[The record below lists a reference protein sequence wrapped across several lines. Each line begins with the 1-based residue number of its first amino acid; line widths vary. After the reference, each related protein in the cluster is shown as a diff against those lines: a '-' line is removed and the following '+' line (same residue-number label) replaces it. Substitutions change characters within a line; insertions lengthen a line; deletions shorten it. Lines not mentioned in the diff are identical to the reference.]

1 MNNIETLIAVD
12 LAVDLAVVY
21 LVVVG
26 ILVHKI
32 YFAKTTS
39 TCDCCGIERE

>member
-1 MNNIETLIAVD
+1 MNNIETLIVVD
-12 LAVDLAVVY
+12 LAVDLVVIY

-39 TCDCCGIERE
+39 TCECCGLVR